1 MPVWTAGDAW
11 LAGGT
16 WLFSEPQAH
25 LTRLVDLTDL
35 KWPALTIHEAGL
47 SIAATCTVAQLDAL
61 ACPPDWIA
69 SPLINQCCRAFLA
82 SFKIWKT
89 ATVGGNICMSLPAGP
104 MISLTSA
111 LDGVCTIWQADGAE
125 RKITVA
131 DFVTGNQRNVLAPG
145 DLLRQVDIPLAA
157 LRRRSAFRQI
167 SLTPVGRSAALLI
180 GTVDGDGGLAL
191 TVTAS
196 TVRPVQLSFAAI
208 PPGGGAACSHPPA
221 HSRQPLP
228 HGCPRQ
234 AELAQGHDAAPRGR
248 DPRRIAGTAASAAM
262 TIEINGKAFSESP
275 RPGQC
280 LRTFLRE
287 LGHFGVKKG
296 CDAGDCGACTVL
308 FDGEPVHSCLIPA
321 FRAEG
326 HAVTTIEG
334 FAPDG
339 GTHPMQQAFL
349 DAQGFQCGFCTS
361 GMILTCASLN
371 QAQRQDLGASLK
383 GNICRCTGYRSI
395 EDALNGKKNIED
407 AAAGTA
413 FGRSLPAPAGPQV
426 VRGAA
431 RYTFDV
437 APEGLLHIKM
447 LRSPHP
453 HAKILSIDKRA
464 ALSVPG
470 VHTVLTFEDAPD
482 RLFSTARHEKDWMD
496 PDDTR
501 VLDNVV
507 RFVGQKVAAVVAE
520 SEAAAEEGCRRL
532 KVEYEILPAVIDPA
546 LAILPGAPAIH
557 ADKTPEHRVANSARN
572 IVAETHGEFGDVAAA
587 LAASAV
593 TYEGTFTSQRVQHAA
608 LETHGGLAWVDD
620 HGILNVRSSTQ
631 VPFLTRRT
639 LADLFDLP
647 PDKVRV
653 FCERVG
659 GGFGG
664 KQEMFVE
671 DILALAALKT
681 GRPVKFE
688 LTREEQFISTS
699 TRHPMRV
706 TVKAGADK
714 DGKLTA
720 LQLDVLS
727 NTGAYGN
734 HAGPVLFHSVGE
746 CIGVYNCPNKKVDGI
761 AAYTNTVP
769 AGAFRGYGLPQT
781 LIAVEAAIDEL
792 ANQLGISPFEMR
804 RRNIVKPGDPML
816 SPPESEYHDVLYG
829 SYGLDQCLDLV
840 ERAMAAGA
848 PRLRSRRTG

>member
-1 MPVWTAGDAW
+1 MDLNTIRDVAHPTTRDQLPVWTAGDAW

-25 LTRLVDLTDL
+25 LTRLIDLTDL
-35 KWPALTIHEAGL
+35 KWPALTIHETGL

-111 LDGVCTIWQADGAE
+111 LDGVCTIWQADGGE

-180 GTVDGDGGLAL
+180 GTVDGDGALAL

-208 PPGGGAACSHPPA
+208 PLAEELRAAILQRIPDSLYHTDV
-221 HSRQPLP
+221 
-228 HGCPRQ
+228 HGKPNWRK
-234 AELAQGHDAAPRGR
+234 AHDAAPRGR
-248 DPRRIAGTAASAAM
+248 NPRRIAGAAASAAM

-308 FDGEPVHSCLIPA
+308 LDGEPVHSCLIPA
-321 FRAEG
+321 FRADG

-395 EDALNGKKNIED
+395 EDALE
-407 AAAGTA
+407 
-413 FGRSLPAPAGPQV
+413 RQEQH
-426 VRGAA
+426 R
-431 RYTFDV
+431 
-437 APEGLLHIKM
+437 
-447 LRSPHP
+447 
-453 HAKILSIDKRA
+453 
-464 ALSVPG
+464 
-470 VHTVLTFEDAPD
+470 
-482 RLFSTARHEKDWMD
+482 
-496 PDDTR
+496 
-501 VLDNVV
+501 
-507 RFVGQKVAAVVAE
+507 
-520 SEAAAEEGCRRL
+520 GCRGRHR
-532 KVEYEILPAVIDPA
+532 IRPQPARPRRTAGGARRRA
-546 LAILPGAPAIH
+546 LYVRRCDRKACC
-557 ADKTPEHRVANSARN
+557 
-572 IVAETHGEFGDVAAA
+572 
-587 LAASAV
+587 
-593 TYEGTFTSQRVQHAA
+593 TSRCCVRRIR
-608 LETHGGLAWVDD
+608 TR
-620 HGILNVRSSTQ
+620 RSS
-631 VPFLTRRT
+631 R
-639 LADLFDLP
+639 
-647 PDKVRV
+647 
-653 FCERVG
+653 
-659 GGFGG
+659 
-664 KQEMFVE
+664 
-671 DILALAALKT
+671 
-681 GRPVKFE
+681 
-688 LTREEQFISTS
+688 STS
-699 TRHPMRV
+699 
-706 TVKAGADK
+706 
-714 DGKLTA
+714 
-720 LQLDVLS
+720 
-727 NTGAYGN
+727 
-734 HAGPVLFHSVGE
+734 
-746 CIGVYNCPNKKVDGI
+746 
-761 AAYTNTVP
+761 
-769 AGAFRGYGLPQT
+769 
-781 LIAVEAAIDEL
+781 
-792 ANQLGISPFEMR
+792 
-804 RRNIVKPGDPML
+804 
-816 SPPESEYHDVLYG
+816 
-829 SYGLDQCLDLV
+829 
-840 ERAMAAGA
+840 A
-848 PRLRSRRTG
+848 PRSAFPACMRC